1 MTKIA
6 LLLKCPICNHLSMYH
21 DGAGCKISSCDCRKK
36 GKEFRGEKDTIY
48 DRVLYSTSVTYRPIG
63 NLTNWLVRFYIFQIV
78 MTAFSIAVTIYLAL
92 SGIFIG
98 SLENNYGIAGLIAGV
113 ISGTSI
119 AVISFLIFF
128 VHLVWYYR
136 ATKNIHSFGAK
147 WVTSPVMAVVWWFI
161 PIFNFW
167 KPYHVTQQ
175 IWKASNPEV
184 HLIEGTEWKR
194 SPSSILVKQWWALYL
209 IAIAGLVV
217 GGIFSGIYMES
228 DMESE
233 QLDQSTDLTFLG
245 ELPTIPFQVLTIIS
259 TILFIRI
266 IKQISTWQNQKSINL

>member
-1 MTKIA
+1 
-6 LLLKCPICNHLSMYH
+6 MYH

-36 GKEFRGEKDTIY
+36 GKEFRDEKDTFY
-48 DRVLYSTSVTYRPIG
+48 DRVLYSTSVKYRSIG

-78 MTAFSIAVTIYLAL
+78 MTAVSIVVIIYLSL
-92 SGIFIG
+92 SGIYIG
-98 SLENNYGIAGLIAGV
+98 SLENNYGIAGLIAGI
-113 ISGTSI
+113 ISGTSA
-119 AVISFLIFF
+119 AVISFLIFI
-128 VHLVWYYR
+128 VQLVWYYR
-136 ATKNIHSFGAK
+136 STKNIHSFGAK

-184 HLIEGTEWKR
+184 HLTEGTEWKK
-194 SPSSILVKQWWALYL
+194 SPSSILIKQSWALYL

-217 GGIFSGIYMES
+217 VVIFSGIYTES
-228 DMESE
+228 VMESE
-233 QLDQSTDLTFLG
+233 QLDQSTDSTFLG
-245 ELPTIPFQVLTIIS
+245 ELPTIPFQILIIIS

-266 IKQISTWQNQKSINL
+266 IRQISTWQNQKSTTLV